1 MEDIFQVDK
10 PMRVI
15 IDNHKNSVFNDE
27 VEETKDT
34 TAGMKNTN
42 SSKKPKRDEIISQ
55 LTLNAN
61 IQNELEKMP

>member
-1 MEDIFQVDK
+1 MEDMFQVDK

-27 VEETKDT
+27 VEETKD